1 MPRFVFGVHKEW
13 HSKIG
18 FDAASLEE
26 AQELYRQV
34 EEGEISDEELPNF
47 YEKCYSTDTTMF
59 ELEEVVVS

>member
-13 HSKIG
+13 HSTIG

-34 EEGEISDEELPNF
+34 EEGDISDEELPNF
-47 YEKCYSTDTTMF
+47 YEKCYSIETTMF
-59 ELEEVVVS
+59 DLKEVVVK